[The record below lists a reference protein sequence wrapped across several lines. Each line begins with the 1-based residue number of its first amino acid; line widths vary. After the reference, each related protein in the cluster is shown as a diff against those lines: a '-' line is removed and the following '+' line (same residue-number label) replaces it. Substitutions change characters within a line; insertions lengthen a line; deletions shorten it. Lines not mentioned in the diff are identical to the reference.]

1 MRGNN
6 VMEPPAAHVEVAAFV
21 LGILD
26 EEENEIFEA
35 HLAEC
40 AECQA
45 ELREL
50 YVMPPVLDEVARIEP
65 TITAPEPSPRVLTAL
80 LDDVTRLRRRRRY
93 LMSAGAVAAA
103 AVVAVTP
110 LATRSLWTN
119 SSSPTGR
126 TGATAAAA
134 PHTGTEILQATNRSN
149 AVNAKITIQPRSWG
163 TQVDIELAGVR
174 GPLHC
179 QLVVVTHSGKSEVV
193 LSWQVPASQGYGV
206 PGFPTPLRAEGGT
219 AYFRGDI
226 DRFEFRTT
234 SGPNI
239 LNVPA

>member
-1 MRGNN
+1 
-6 VMEPPAAHVEVAAFV
+6 MEPPAAHVEVAAFV

-50 YVMPPVLDEVARIEP
+50 YVMPPILDEVERIDP
-65 TITAPEPSPRVLTAL
+65 AITGPEPSPRVLTAL
-80 LDDVTRLRRRRRY
+80 LDDVTRQRKRRRY
-93 LMSAGAVAAA
+93 LLSAGAVAAA
-103 AVVAVTP
+103 AVVAITP
-110 LATRSLWTN
+110 LATRSLWPG
-119 SSSPTGR
+119 SASSPTGH
-126 TGATAAAA
+126 GGGTAATA
-134 PHTGTEILQATNRSN
+134 PHTGTEVLQATNRSN
-149 AVNAKITIQPRSWG
+149 AVTAQISIQPRSWG
-163 TQVDIELAGVR
+163 TQVDFVLSGVR

-179 QLVVVTHSGKSEVV
+179 QLVVVTHTGKSEVV
-193 LSWQVPASQGYGV
+193 LSWQVPPGQGYGV